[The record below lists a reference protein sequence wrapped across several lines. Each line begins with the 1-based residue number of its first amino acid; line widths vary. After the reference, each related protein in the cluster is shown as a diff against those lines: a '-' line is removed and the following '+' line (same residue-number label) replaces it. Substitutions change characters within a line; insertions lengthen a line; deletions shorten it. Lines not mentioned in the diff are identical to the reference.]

1 MDLMYLN
8 RFTLRHAKRSPTTTI
23 ALVAII
29 ALGVAVLYSVRLANQ
44 AAVSGFQL
52 FTQSLSGGGDLII
65 STPAGKIPTAALPQL
80 RRTLGTLPVVM
91 LPVVEA
97 TAALPGT
104 GLDSDDFDAKQITL
118 VGLDLMA
125 LRNLSNARSS
135 SGVITLQT
143 QDQADIQLGANDQVY
158 LTQAAAD
165 LLSVEVGDPFNAII
179 GDQSRTLYVAAILIP
194 GELDAGKKESVFLMD
209 LPAVQRFTNQE
220 NAIDRVDIFVPE
232 GPARDR
238 IMKETL
244 AQLEQLDPQQWTWMR
259 SDEQRQATQAMTAAF
274 RMNLTILSG
283 LSLIVGLYLI
293 LQALE
298 AAVVR
303 RRSEIGTLRALGFT
317 PQWIQRMW
325 LLESVILGSIGSGI
339 GLLVGW
345 LLAQGTV
352 QAISRTVNALYMN
365 TTATA
370 ARWDSQEATLAAL
383 MGITVSLLAGWVP
396 ARDAAS
402 TPPFKP
408 SVKSVLAHKKPVLIM
423 PNGACYL

>member
-1 MDLMYLN
+1 
-8 RFTLRHAKRSPTTTI
+8 
-23 ALVAII
+23 
-29 ALGVAVLYSVRLANQ
+29 
-44 AAVSGFQL
+44 
-52 FTQSLSGGGDLII
+52 
-65 STPAGKIPTAALPQL
+65 
-80 RRTLGTLPVVM
+80 
-91 LPVVEA
+91 
-97 TAALPGT
+97 
-104 GLDSDDFDAKQITL
+104 
-118 VGLDLMA
+118 MA

-232 GPARDR
+232 GPARER

-244 AQLEQLDPQQWTWMR
+244 AQLDQLDPQQWTWMR

-370 ARWDSQEATLAAL
+370 ARWDAQEATLAAL
-383 MGITVSLLAGWVP
+383 MGIAVSLLAGWVP

-402 TPPFKP
+402 TPPIQAIRQERLGSQKTRFNHTKWGLILATLAWLTHFSPPVELAVGNRFPLGGYLSALFALTGAAMLSGSLLRSAPPFSLP
-408 SVKSVLAHKKPVLIM
+408 SAPSLPTFGLPPVNLGVLPEGTASRWLGWSPLLVWLQVWIF
-423 PNGACYL
+423 

>member
-1 MDLMYLN
+1 
-8 RFTLRHAKRSPTTTI
+8 
-23 ALVAII
+23 
-29 ALGVAVLYSVRLANQ
+29 
-44 AAVSGFQL
+44 
-52 FTQSLSGGGDLII
+52 
-65 STPAGKIPTAALPQL
+65 
-80 RRTLGTLPVVM
+80 
-91 LPVVEA
+91 
-97 TAALPGT
+97 
-104 GLDSDDFDAKQITL
+104 
-118 VGLDLMA
+118 MA

-220 NAIDRVDIFVPE
+220 NTIDRVDIFVPE

-339 GLLVGW
+339 GLF
-345 LLAQGTV
+345 
-352 QAISRTVNALYMN
+352 SRMV
-365 TTATA
+365 
-370 ARWDSQEATLAAL
+370 ARTRHRTS
-383 MGITVSLLAGWVP
+383 
-396 ARDAAS
+396 
-402 TPPFKP
+402 
-408 SVKSVLAHKKPVLIM
+408 
-423 PNGACYL
+423 